1 MLRIAALAEL
11 VSLAFLLLNLA
22 TVHWAAVASLL
33 GPTHGCAYLFVIG
46 ATLRES
52 RAVRVRLLSLV
63 PGLGG
68 LLVTRRL
75 RQGQAPAA
83 DAGDEESAAVRPG

>member
-1 MLRIAALAEL
+1 MLRVAAAVEFA
-11 VSLAFLLLNLA
+11 SLAFLLLNLA

-46 ATLRES
+46 ATLRET
-52 RAVRVRLLSLV
+52 RTVPVRLLAIV

-68 LLVTRRL
+68 LLVIRRL
-75 RQGQAPAA
+75 RQRPSPAER
-83 DAGDEESAAVRPG
+83 AGNEEGRVG